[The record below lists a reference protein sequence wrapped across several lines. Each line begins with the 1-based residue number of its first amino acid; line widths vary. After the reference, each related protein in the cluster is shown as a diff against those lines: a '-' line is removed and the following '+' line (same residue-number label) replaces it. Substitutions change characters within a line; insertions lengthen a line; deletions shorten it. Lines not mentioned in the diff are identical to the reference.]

1 MSSLKRKEHIT
12 WRREESIME
21 QIISL
26 VTSEVNT
33 KHRNLLPYT
42 LWLQCKP
49 LIHRACF
56 IHYTIS
62 VCFMT
67 NSGSPF
73 IETHNNEACGHDS
86 REHRFSPQRG
96 QFECAIVG
104 WPGKNNKWA
113 TLEISCPDVTEE
125 QKSHWEYSPDVTVHI
140 SILWNWKMS
149 SCQTLTRL
157 TLQDSNDI
165 FLIFVPPLSLHHNY

>member
-125 QKSHWEYSPDVTVHI
+125 QKSHWEYSPDVTDSHQYFVKLENVILSDADTSHSAGLKWHI
-140 SILWNWKMS
+140 SDFCS
-149 SCQTLTRL
+149 PSAVT
-157 TLQDSNDI
+157 S
-165 FLIFVPPLSLHHNY
+165 